1 MESDILEMFTNNDK
15 FNSKL
20 QETLISLV
28 KSNDDVKQEIEELKD
43 SYSKLKKVII

>member
-1 MESDILEMFTNNDK
+1 MESDILEMFTYNDK

-28 KSNDDVKQEIEELKD
+28 KANEAVKIEIEEVKD
-43 SYSKLKKVII
+43 KYSKLEKVGT